1 MRSSTRNFRSNSKN
15 RITHLPDE
23 LLHDSHKKS
32 DHRLSCEVV
41 YPFFSR
47 HHRTYRIHFSSEEG
61 CSFIRIWR
69 GWRGRM
75 AGDIKLPTFDRISDC
90 TEGELVEFHGG
101 IEWDPTRASR
111 GPQTKRKG
119 LYILRHYPF
128 RGRSIRLRGK
138 ISIRND
144 IERLIRKGWNPL
156 CLELDSV
163 PPLPACDD
171 NFFFSSFLLFWIW
184 INTSCLEKILRSRA
198 FIWELF
204 QRCLFGCCEFVRVL
218 KKNKLDISLI
228 FKLEAWKCS
237 FFFKLR

>member
-23 LLHDSHKKS
+23 LLHDSHKKN

-41 YPFFSR
+41 HPFFSR

-61 CSFIRIWR
+61 CSFIRTWR

-111 GPQTKRKG
+111 GLQTKRKG

-144 IERLIRKGWNPL
+144 IERLIRKG
-156 CLELDSV
+156 
-163 PPLPACDD
+163 
-171 NFFFSSFLLFWIW
+171 
-184 INTSCLEKILRSRA
+184 
-198 FIWELF
+198 
-204 QRCLFGCCEFVRVL
+204 
-218 KKNKLDISLI
+218 
-228 FKLEAWKCS
+228 
-237 FFFKLR
+237 